1 MEVRTMANSKL
12 ATYIWKGS
20 QANSNPRDHII
31 DTITIHHMAG
41 AGTCEGCCN
50 TLISREGS
58 VNYMIENSG
67 KIGVM
72 IDESKRAWTSSN
84 RTNDMRAVTIEIA
97 NTPEGVR
104 NNTWTVSDAALKAC
118 VKLVADICKRNGIK
132 KLIWSNSASDR
143 INHKG
148 GCNVTFHKDFAAT
161 GCPGP
166 YLEKKIPNYIIP
178 EVNKLLSG
186 STPKPTTPTSKTL
199 YKVQIGAFSSKAN
212 AIVLANKARK
222 AGFNAIIKAEK
233 S

>member
-1 MEVRTMANSKL
+1 MANSKL
-12 ATYIWKGS
+12 ATYVWKGS
-20 QANSNPRDHII
+20 QANSNVRDHVI

-67 KIGVM
+67 RTGVM
-72 IDESKRAWTSSN
+72 IDESKRAWTSSS
-84 RTNDMRAVTIEIA
+84 RPNDMRAVTIEVA
-97 NTPEGVR
+97 NTPEGVK
-104 NNTWTVSDAALKAC
+104 TGSWTVSEAAIQAC
-118 VKLVADICKRNGIK
+118 IKLVADICKRNGIK

-143 INHKG
+143 INHKN

-166 YLEKKIPNYIIP
+166 YLEKQIPNRIIP
-178 EVNKLLSG
+178 EVNKLLG
-186 STPKPTTPTSKTL
+186 GTQPTTKTL

-212 AIVLANKARK
+212 AEALANKAKK